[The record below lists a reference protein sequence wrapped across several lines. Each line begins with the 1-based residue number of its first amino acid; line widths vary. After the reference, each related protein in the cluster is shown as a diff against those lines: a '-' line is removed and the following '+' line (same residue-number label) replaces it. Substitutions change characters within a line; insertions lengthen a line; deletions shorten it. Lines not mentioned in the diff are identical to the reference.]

1 MGLPCIV
8 CRTPGADAFFADGE
22 RNYFRCGTC
31 GARFLDPCSFPS
43 ADAERTQYDRH
54 ENDLADAGYRRFLSR
69 VSEPLLDR
77 LQAGCEGLD
86 YGCGPGPAL
95 AAMLEEAGHSVALF
109 LTRSTRQTARCWSG
123 PMISSHVRKSPNIFM
138 IRHASFA
145 RLDGLL
151 KPGGWLA
158 VMTCFHIDDARF
170 ANWYYRLD
178 PTHVVFYRE
187 ETMRWLAH
195 EHRLGL
201 HHSGQGYH
209 PDAQTGM
216 STALHEER
224 LQAVMDVL
232 RITGARSVADLG
244 CGDGALLLRLIDD
257 PAFVRLVGVEQSVT
271 ALGALRAA
279 LAVLDEAIRDRVTLV
294 EGSML
299 DPHRQLA
306 GFDAVVMVE
315 TIEHLPP
322 DQLSRWERAVFDV
335 IAPKTVIITTPNA
348 GYNPLLGVPA
358 HRFRHPGHKFE
369 WDRPRFRQWA
379 EGVAGATPPP
389 LAGARHCRRS

>member
-1 MGLPCIV
+1 MSGHLGKAGIMGLPCIV

-109 LTRSTRQTARCWSG
+109 DPFYAPDRTVLERTYDFVTCTEVAEHFHDPARE
-123 PMISSHVRKSPNIFM
+123 
-138 IRHASFA
+138 FA

-195 EHRLGL
+195 EHGWACTI
-201 HHSGQGYH
+201 
-209 PDAQTGM
+209 PAKD
-216 STALHEER
+216 
-224 LQAVMDVL
+224 
-232 RITGARSVADLG
+232 ITLMHK
-244 CGDGALLLRLIDD
+244 
-257 PAFVRLVGVEQSVT
+257 PA
-271 ALGALRAA
+271 
-279 LAVLDEAIRDRVTLV
+279 
-294 EGSML
+294 
-299 DPHRQLA
+299 
-306 GFDAVVMVE
+306 
-315 TIEHLPP
+315 
-322 DQLSRWERAVFDV
+322 
-335 IAPKTVIITTPNA
+335 
-348 GYNPLLGVPA
+348 
-358 HRFRHPGHKFE
+358 
-369 WDRPRFRQWA
+369 
-379 EGVAGATPPP
+379 
-389 LAGARHCRRS
+389 